1 MARPALLCILDGWGW
16 RPDHAAD
23 NAIAAAP
30 AADAAN
36 ETKGAAATAQLPQG
50 FL

>member
-23 NAIAAAP
+23 NAIAAP
-30 AADAAN
+30 AAEAAN
-36 ETKGAAATAQLPQG
+36 KTNAAATDQLSKG
-50 FL
+50 FP